1 MTTQILLTSTTLV
14 VDKAQDK
21 AFLRA
26 AKDCFQD
33 YFSRSVFEDNGSD
46 EDGNRLF
53 QIDYNGEVGDSFPGR
68 VNDFAR
74 EAGQYLI
81 KPAEF
86 ELREDTMSDERDE
99 YFYAG
104 PDEDSTVA
112 FKVMCHARRAQEA
125 LQPVVEV
132 GGMPGTALHAAMKG
146 LEAVMAI
153 AGGQAEIDSRNVLIV
168 TQFGELYS
176 QGGPGTLVISSEH
189 QGILV
194 AGRMR
199 DDGNADVLGSLNL
212 DTLEN
217 LATAEAKALFEN
229 FVLAY
234 SPYGVFQFVE
244 TVPELLTFKPDEDE
258 LESTDTPS
266 AK

>member
-1 MTTQILLTSTTLV
+1 MSTQILLTSTTLV
-14 VDKAQDK
+14 VDKTNEKQ
-21 AFLRA
+21 FRLFVERI
-26 AKDCFQD
+26 FED
-33 YFSRSVFEDNGSD
+33 YFDSSMLEENGSD
-46 EDGNRLF
+46 EDGNLHF
-53 QIDYNGEVGDSFPGR
+53 QFDYSAEVGDSFPDR
-68 VNDFAR
+68 VDSFAK
-74 EAGQYLI
+74 ASGKYLV
-81 KPAEF
+81 KPVEF
-86 ELREDTMSDERDE
+86 ELREETMSDERDE

-104 PDEDSTVA
+104 PDEDSTVD
-112 FKVMCHARRAQEA
+112 FKVMCHARRAKEA
-125 LQPVVEV
+125 LLPVVEV

-217 LATAEAKALFEN
+217 LATPEAKALFEN
-229 FVLAY
+229 FVQAY
-234 SPYGVFQFVE
+234 SPYGVFQFVDA
-244 TVPELLTFKPDEDE
+244 VPDLLTFRPNEDDSQ
-258 LESTDTPS
+258 STDTPS
-266 AK
+266 TK